1 MDILEL
7 RMNYSAFIKL
17 RNFVKI
23 NDISAEIKEYIK
35 KNDIVN
41 GKLDVCG
48 NYLEDD
54 LVKSNNFNEEIPFSI
69 IFASSEFEVVDI
81 DCVNLDYQ
89 TIDGRGIEVMFDV
102 LIKYEDYSL
111 VNSNDNNNENSNEV
125 DDVIEVPVIIN
136 EKINDYEE
144 IKEIHEAKIDKEIKE
159 QLDISIDN
167 GPTFTKIDRINDNQ
181 NEKKKVIKVC
191 YYQDNKDLDDVCNNL
206 NVGIDKIFN
215 DNKNTDFIKYKR
227 VIIK

>member
-23 NDISAEIKEYIK
+23 NDISAEIKEYVK
-35 KNDIVN
+35 KSDVVN

-54 LVKSNNFNEEIPFSI
+54 LVTSNNFNEEIPFSI
-69 IFASSEFEVVDI
+69 IFSNESFEVVDI
-81 DCVNLDYQ
+81 DCVNLDYE
-89 TIDGRGIEVMFDV
+89 IVDGRGIEVMFDV
-102 LIKYEDYSL
+102 LIKYEDYKDE
-111 VNSNDNNNENSNEV
+111 VMEEEN
-125 DDVIEVPVIIN
+125 VIEVPVIV
-136 EKINDYEE
+136 EEEPSKLYEQ
-144 IKEIHEAKIDKEIKE
+144 IKEEKEAIIDLEIEKK
-159 QLDISIDN
+159 LNLSIDN
-167 GPTFTKIDRINDNQ
+167 LPTEDELNVKDNI
-181 NEKKKVIKVC
+181 EKKRVIKVC
-191 YYQDNKDLDDVCNNL
+191 YYQDNKELDDLCVNN
-206 NVGIDKIFN
+206 NIGIDKVFN

>member
-23 NDISAEIKEYIK
+23 NDISAEIKEYVK

-54 LVKSNNFNEEIPFSI
+54 LIKSNNFNEEIPFSI
-69 IFASSEFEVVDI
+69 IFANADFEIVDI

-102 LIKYEDYSL
+102 LIKYEDYS
-111 VNSNDNNNENSNEV
+111 VNNTIEDI
-125 DDVIEVPVIIN
+125 IEVPVLIN
-136 EKINDYEE
+136 ETENDYE
-144 IKEIHEAKIDKEIKE
+144 KIKEIKE
-159 QLDISIDN
+159 AEVDKEIEEQLDLCIDN
-167 GPTFTKIDRINDNQ
+167 VPTIEEENRLNDSIG
-181 NEKKKVIKVC
+181 EKKKIIKVC
-191 YYQDNKDLDDVCNNL
+191 YYHDNKELDDVCNNL

>member
-23 NDISAEIKEYIK
+23 NDISAEIKEYVK
-35 KNDIVN
+35 KSDVVN

-54 LVKSNNFNEEIPFSI
+54 LVTSNNFNEEIPFSI
-69 IFASSEFEVVDI
+69 IFSNESFEVVDI
-81 DCVNLDYQ
+81 DCVNLDYE
-89 TIDGRGIEVMFDV
+89 IVDGRGIEVMFDV
-102 LIKYEDYSL
+102 LIKYEEYKDE
-111 VNSNDNNNENSNEV
+111 VMEEEN
-125 DDVIEVPVIIN
+125 VIEVPVIV
-136 EKINDYEE
+136 EEEPSKLYEQ
-144 IKEIHEAKIDKEIKE
+144 IKEEKEAIIDLEIEKK
-159 QLDISIDN
+159 LNLSIDN
-167 GPTFTKIDRINDNQ
+167 LPTEDELNVKDNI
-181 NEKKKVIKVC
+181 EKKRVIKVC
-191 YYQDNKDLDDVCNNL
+191 YYQDNKELDDLCVNN
-206 NVGIDKIFN
+206 NIGIDKVFN

>member
-23 NDISAEIKEYIK
+23 NDISAEIKEYVK
-35 KNDIVN
+35 KSDVVN

-54 LVKSNNFNEEIPFSI
+54 LVTSNNFNEEIPFSI
-69 IFASSEFEVVDI
+69 IFSNESFEVVDI
-81 DCVNLDYQ
+81 DCVNLDYE
-89 TIDGRGIEVMFDV
+89 IVDGRGIEVMFDV
-102 LIKYEDYSL
+102 LIKYEDYKDE
-111 VNSNDNNNENSNEV
+111 VMEEEN
-125 DDVIEVPVIIN
+125 VIEVPVIV
-136 EKINDYEE
+136 EEEPSKLYEQ
-144 IKEIHEAKIDKEIKE
+144 IKEEKEAIIDLEIEKK
-159 QLDISIDN
+159 LNLSIDN
-167 GPTFTKIDRINDNQ
+167 LPTEDGLNVKDNI
-181 NEKKKVIKVC
+181 EKKRVIKVC
-191 YYQDNKDLDDVCNNL
+191 YYQDNKELDDLCVNN
-206 NVGIDKIFN
+206 NIGIDKVFN